1 MRLKLF
7 PITLF
12 LGGRNLLTCIHLNH
26 SQSKFIEKSPAR
38 SRLSGVQSAVAVARR
53 TAAREREA
61 RIKDDLQ
68 ERAAMVAPY
77 LTKRFGI
84 EFRGRILEIGAGAGW
99 LSAELSKLPGVV
111 QIFAT
116 DTSGKRLKEE
126 APRVFSRMGA
136 IDRKI
141 TRMRGDLHKLDF
153 PNNHFDFVVCA
164 AVLNRTVNIA
174 EALRE
179 AKRVLK
185 PGGWFVAVREPV
197 ESKLRVESKR
207 AAAERART
215 GRRLYTL
222 DEYRR
227 FFASAG
233 LPVECKPVHL
243 SSGLKFFFTQMFNGL
258 THSRY
263 AMIARKPLRSV
274 TVKLPAKPEARA
286 RSRDG
291 R

>member
-1 MRLKLF
+1 MQ
-7 PITLF
+7 T
-12 LGGRNLLTCIHLNH
+12 
-26 SQSKFIEKSPAR
+26 AA
-38 SRLSGVQSAVAVARR
+38 SAARR
-53 TAAREREA
+53 VAARERES

-77 LTKRFGI
+77 LAKRFGI
-84 EFRGRILEIGAGAGW
+84 QFRGRVLEIGAGAAW

-111 QIFAT
+111 EVIAT

-126 APRVFSRMGA
+126 APRVFARLGA
-136 IDRKI
+136 IERKI
-141 TRMRGDLHKLDF
+141 TRMAGDPHHLEF
-153 PNNHFDFVVCA
+153 PNNHFDYVVCA

-207 AAAERART
+207 AAEERSRT
-215 GRRLYTL
+215 GRRLYSL
-222 DEYRR
+222 EDYQR
-227 FFASAG
+227 FFAAAG
-233 LPVECKPVHL
+233 LTVECKPVHL
-243 SSGLKFFFTQMFNGL
+243 SSGLKFFFAQMFNGL

-263 AMIARKPLRSV
+263 ALIARKPVKSV
-274 TVKLPAKPEARA
+274 SVPASADKPGPGARP
-286 RSRDG
+286 RR
-291 R
+291 